1 LIDRRRKSPRTD
13 LLSSMLAAD
22 RGGTQFT
29 DEEILANLMQVI
41 PGPDVMTMLIS
52 NAVLSLLR
60 HPDQLALLKKDPALI
75 GNTVEECL
83 RYDSLILGFPRT
95 ATEDVNVRG
104 QLIQK
109 GQRVFPL
116 FRSANRD
123 PARFPDP
130 DRLNITRKDIAQLS
144 FGHGVHTCIGAPL
157 ARLVGQ
163 IGIST
168 LVQRLPGLQLTSDT
182 LEYRKHF
189 SLRALLALPVSFQ
202 PAS

>member
-1 LIDRRRKSPRTD
+1 
-13 LLSSMLAAD
+13 
-22 RGGTQFT
+22 
-29 DEEILANLMQVI
+29 V
-41 PGPDVMTMLIS
+41 TMLIS

-60 HPDQLALLKKDPALI
+60 HPDQLALLLKDPALI
-75 GNTVEECL
+75 GGALEECL
-83 RYDSLILGFPRT
+83 RYDSLILGFPRM
-95 ATEDVNVRG
+95 ATEDLNLRG

-123 PARFPDP
+123 PGRFPDP
-130 DRLNITRKDIAQLS
+130 DCLDITRKDVAQLS
-144 FGHGVHTCIGAPL
+144 FSHGVHTCIGASL

-163 IGIST
+163 IGINT
-168 LVQRLPGLQLTSDT
+168 LVQRLSGLQLTSDT

-189 SLRALLALPVSFQ
+189 TLRALLALPISFQ